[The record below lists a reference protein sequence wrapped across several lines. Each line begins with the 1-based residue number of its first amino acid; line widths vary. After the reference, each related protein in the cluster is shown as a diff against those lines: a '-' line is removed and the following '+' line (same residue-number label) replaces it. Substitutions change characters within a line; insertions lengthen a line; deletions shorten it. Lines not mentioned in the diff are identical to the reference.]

1 MRYIE
6 DGIYAEPKAPSRYA
20 FNNREH
26 TVKACVADP
35 SLFSTYL
42 AAGIDILCTGGNSS
56 TGLATILTS
65 LHSSL

>member
-42 AAGIDILCTGGNSS
+42 ADGIDILCT
-56 TGLATILTS
+56 
-65 LHSSL
+65 